1 MTSLA
6 SRLNDLA
13 VAHAQQLI
21 TYVFVGILASQLT
34 LPSDDDYRL
43 LRHDLFQKHSN
54 DQLSLP
60 QPPVPQP
67 SQPQTPSDLPLRR
80 KLSVVSGFSGF
91 FFRAIGRSPKKHLPM
106 AQTVVTHHHIQQKPS
121 FLSLRRSEQQQKHRQ
136 KQHQLPSSAPHDSDG
151 NSAVLMA
158 LITSTEAEYT
168 RLLDAFTSLESSTLK
183 RIQYKTARR
192 LYTPTPTSI
201 NVLIEGRE
209 WRKHTEPVPSIV
221 LPPLSSVPIHYRHHP
236 HSRAHSQHQP
246 SSLSTSSSVAD
257 QSSIHSAASS
267 SKISISGSSPS
278 HNANNFAVPLLSSSL
293 STRAHAHPL
302 QRQNSVSSASTQS
315 TGANSHPQTPGP
327 RSVGN
332 LYHLT
337 SPADRKLSAGIRADH
352 IAEEDGPLDDTDDD
366 PEAADYESAMR
377 ELNDIRRRKEDVN
390 ARFVRRMDY
399 LKAQLQAA
407 ELREHVMHR
416 WESGIFSFR
425 LLSWL
430 FLTISWISRVLDL
443 MLLFLNVRFRAVDRF
458 CTILS

>member
-13 VAHAQQLI
+13 AAHAQQLI
-21 TYVFVGILASQLT
+21 TYVFIGILNAQLT
-34 LPSDDDYRL
+34 PPSDDDYRL
-43 LRHDLFQKHSN
+43 LRQDLFQTYSN
-54 DQLSLP
+54 EQLSLP
-60 QPPVPQP
+60 QPPLPQP

-106 AQTVVTHHHIQQKPS
+106 SQNVVTHHKIQQRPS
-121 FLSLRRSEQQQKHRQ
+121 FLSLRRSEQQQHRQ
-136 KQHQLPSSAPHDSDG
+136 KQQQLLSSAPHDSDS
-151 NSAVLMA
+151 NPAVLMA

-201 NVLIEGRE
+201 NVLFEGRE

-221 LPPLSSVPIHYRHHP
+221 LPPLSSVPIINHRHH

-246 SSLSTSSSVAD
+246 SFLSTSSSVAD

-267 SKISISGSSPS
+267 SKISISRSFPSPS
-278 HNANNFAVPLLSSSL
+278 HNANFAVPLPSSSL
-293 STRAHAHPL
+293 SIRAHAHPL

-327 RSVGN
+327 KSVGN
-332 LYHLT
+332 LHHLT
-337 SPADRKLSAGIRADH
+337 SLADRKFSAGIRADH

-399 LKAQLQAA
+399 LKAQLRAA
-407 ELREHVMHR
+407 ELREHVMQR
-416 WESGIFSFR
+416 
-425 LLSWL
+425 
-430 FLTISWISRVLDL
+430 
-443 MLLFLNVRFRAVDRF
+443 
-458 CTILS
+458 